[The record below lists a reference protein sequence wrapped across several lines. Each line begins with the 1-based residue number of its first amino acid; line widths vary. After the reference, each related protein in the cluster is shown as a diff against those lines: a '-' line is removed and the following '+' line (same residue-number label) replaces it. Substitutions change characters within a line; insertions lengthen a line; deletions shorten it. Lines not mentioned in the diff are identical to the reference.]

1 MKKRRLVVMICV
13 LFVLC
18 LALSLSSTLFQL
30 QCVKIRFKGEQ
41 TEEFCS
47 NDNITKII
55 SSTKFEYGQLLFNQ
69 PKAKYIENL
78 EQNNPNLR
86 VESIEA
92 VFPNTLL
99 ITASERVGKFYM
111 VENDKIFIMDR
122 EFKILKIGRN
132 LDVDG
137 LTKLKF
143 ESSNK
148 DEQTFFDFFEVSSF
162 AYDVGQFLEENNLV
176 FVALNCFS
184 NLFELY
190 GDSNYIVS
198 QICFKMEAGDVVNLT
213 LSAKSPYGI
222 KLEIKNI
229 LNKFENKFKKLLTAF
244 STLLKRE
251 KIKTTYGTLKI
262 EDNLN
267 CFWMER

>member
-30 QCVKIRFKGEQ
+30 QCVKIRFKGAQ
-41 TEEFCS
+41 NKEFCS
-47 NDNITKII
+47 TDNITRII

-69 PKAKYIENL
+69 PKSKYIENL
-78 EQNNPNLR
+78 EQNNPYLC

-99 ITASERVGKFYM
+99 ITASERVGRFYM
-111 VENDKIFIMDR
+111 VENDKVFIIDR
-122 EFKILKIGRN
+122 DFKILKIGQN
-132 LDVDG
+132 LDVNG

-143 ESSNK
+143 ESRNK
-148 DEQTFFDFFEVSSF
+148 DEQTFFDFFEISSF
-162 AYDVGQFLEENNLV
+162 AYDVGQFLKENNLV
-176 FVALNCFS
+176 FVALNRFS

-190 GDSNYIVS
+190 GDSSYIVS
-198 QICFKMEAGDVVNLT
+198 QICFKMDAGDVVNLT

-244 STLLKRE
+244 STLLKHE
-251 KIKTTYGTLKI
+251 KIKTTYGSLKI
-262 EDNLN
+262 DDNLN
-267 CFWMER
+267 CFWIGK